1 MKDKQLIVTAIKD
14 GTVID
19 HITSNSLFK
28 VISILGLD
36 KLDKLMTFGNNL
48 ESKKLGKKG
57 IIKLSEVFFDTG
69 DINKIALVAP
79 SAKLN
84 IIRNYEV
91 VEKMKVEIPDAVEGI
106 IKCVNPKCITNSET
120 VKTKFTI
127 IAKENV
133 KLKCHYCEKITSS
146 ENLYML

>member
-1 MKDKQLIVTAIKD
+1 MKDKQLVVTAIKE

-19 HITSNSLFK
+19 HIGSDSLFK
-28 VISILGLD
+28 VIAILGLD
-36 KLDKLMTFGNNL
+36 KLGKLMTFGNNL

-84 IIRNYEV
+84 IIREYEV
-91 VEKMKVEIPDAVEGI
+91 VEKMKVEIPDTVQGI
-106 IKCVNPKCITNSET
+106 IKCVNPKCITNNET
-120 VKTKFTI
+120 VTTKFTVI
-127 IAKENV
+127 SKDNV

-146 ENLYML
+146 ENLDMI